1 MRFAQSS
8 GEQTASAAIYAG
20 SCALTGI
27 HLIGDGTNDPKV
39 ILNDHATAAS
49 GTVKAEVSDD
59 VSVSGQVTKYL
70 SFSNPVIFQN
80 GIYATVSGT
89 GASYIIEYIPM

>member
-1 MRFAQSS
+1 M
-8 GEQTASAAIYAG
+8 
-20 SCALTGI
+20 TGI

-39 ILNDHATAAS
+39 IIDDSVDGS

-70 SFSNPVIFQN
+70 SFPNPVEFYS
-80 GIYATVSGT
+80 GIYVTVSGT
-89 GASYIIEYIPM
+89 GASYIIEYVPLD